1 MLKKFPIKINDIE
14 ENDDNDNLKIDKDD
28 LSLTNNLYVNQ
39 VTICHE
45 YILFLDEE
53 VLEAKEYRSFYKVCK
68 NATKY
73 DIIKIVFNSPGGFVS
88 SLIQLFNCLLNTQ
101 AKTIAEIYEAHSAA
115 FSLALSCDEIIVMKH
130 ANAMIHSLSFG
141 TQGKAHNVQDQ
152 ANMIDKQNNL
162 LLQDICKGFLTPE
175 EIKQVVEGKDI
186 WFLESEII
194 KRLKNWVPYRYRII
208 EDKSKKGKIKK

>member
-1 MLKKFPIKINDIE
+1 LKKFPIKNNDTE
-14 ENDDNDNLKIDKDD
+14 ENIDNLKIDKDD

-39 VTICHE
+39 IAVCRE
-45 YILFLDEE
+45 YIFFLDEE
-53 VLEAKEYRSFYKVCK
+53 VLEAKEYRAFYKVCK
-68 NATKY
+68 NATEY
-73 DIIKIVFNSPGGFVS
+73 DIVKIVFNSVGGFVS
-88 SLIQLFNCLLNTQ
+88 SLIQLFNCLLTTK

-162 LLQDICKGFLTPE
+162 LLQDICKGFLTQE

-194 KRLKNWVPYRYRII
+194 KRLKNWIPYRYRVT
-208 EDKSKKGKIKK
+208 EDKSKKGKTKK